1 MELGSNYDLRISEL
15 SFQDNN
21 IKRYLENDSAFYVDS
36 GRSAIKMLLP
46 KIKKKKIL
54 LPMYICKSVVDCF
67 SQGFEI
73 QYYKLDMQLKIN
85 RRSLEN
91 LMDENVGMVYIMHYF
106 GKLQEE
112 NDLTYIKQ
120 MQQRYHFFILEDTTH
135 SFLTQKET
143 IGDYQVCSLRKWFAV
158 PDGGVLYTRNAK
170 INQKMQLKENAL
182 SGKVAEAMIL
192 KNLYINKQVD
202 CNDSYRKI
210 FVEQEQKLDSQREIC
225 HISELTSVLL
235 ECMDYEEI
243 AQRRKKNWD
252 YLYGH
257 LKNKKIKPMYPEK
270 AIDFVPFVFPILT
283 EERNAFRKYLIEHNI
298 YCAIHWPIETE
309 KQRAIEE
316 NSLLEQQIL
325 SLPIDQRYTEREI
338 DYLIQVVN
346 EW

>member
-182 SGKVAEAMIL
+182 AGKITEAMIL

-210 FVEQEQKLDSQREIC
+210 FVEQEQKLDTQGEIC

-235 ECMDYEEI
+235 ECMDYEKI

-252 YLYGH
+252 YLYDH
-257 LKNKKIKPMYPEK
+257 LKNQRIKPMYPEK
-270 AIDFVPFVFPILT
+270 AVDFVPFVFPIIT

-316 NSLLEQQIL
+316 NGLLEQQIL
-325 SLPIDQRYTEREI
+325 SLPIDQRYTEKEI

-346 EW
+346 GW